1 MEVDRYHTQGII
13 IFDGECNLCDKFV
26 NFTIERDSRFNFKF
40 TSRQSE
46 AGRVL
51 LQEFNFIAPPET
63 IVLIEDGRYYTHST
77 AVLKV
82 FSRLDGLWSLLSGLK
97 VIPRSI
103 RDAVYNWIAR
113 NRYQWLGKSP
123 ACRMMTAD
131 LQQRFLQ

>member
-1 MEVDRYHTQGII
+1 MEIDRHHIQGII

-26 NFTIERDSRFNFKF
+26 NFTIDNDSKFRFRF
-40 TSRQSE
+40 TSSQSE

-51 LQEFNFIAPPET
+51 LQEFNFSAPPET
-63 IVLIEDGRYYTHST
+63 IVLIEEDRYYTHST

-82 FSRLDGLWSLLSGLK
+82 LSRLDGLWPLLSGLK
-97 VIPRSI
+97 IIPRSI
-103 RDAVYNWIAR
+103 RDAGYNWIAR